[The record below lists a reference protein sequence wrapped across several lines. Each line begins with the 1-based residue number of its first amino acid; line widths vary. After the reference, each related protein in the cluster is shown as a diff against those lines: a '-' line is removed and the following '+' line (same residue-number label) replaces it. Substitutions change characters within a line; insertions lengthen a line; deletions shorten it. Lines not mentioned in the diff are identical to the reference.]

1 MGIATDKRAFVFI
14 KKLSDASG
22 KTKNNFLYKKNSM
35 GSYVNKHLISNESVV
50 FETKLHWVIFFSLK
64 SIFTLTIYAWLD
76 RWLSEYVITNRRIII
91 KTGFIARNS
100 FEMNLSKIESV
111 NVEQSIMGRILNYGS
126 ITIIGSGGTRET
138 FHNIAHPLK
147 FRKSFQELC

>member
-1 MGIATDKRAFVFI
+1 
-14 KKLSDASG
+14 
-22 KTKNNFLYKKNSM
+22 M